1 MRACLLLT
9 ALLAF
14 ALVGILAFAQSLAAA
29 GSVNPA
35 DVAAATHPVSPADL
49 AATHAYLQ
57 ATLTYEQAVAA
68 DASASKAAF
77 ASAASAIGAEC
88 PGVLANMPAQ
98 RRGLFPEVASPPGA
112 SPPTARARG
121 EANRRERQLEE
132 LEFELG
138 QALRLASEQAS
149 RQATATFVGAVAS
162 LSWSNP
168 RITAFV
174 RKTAAE
180 LTQRIGLAPPPVC
193 ADMHAWVASGYR
205 TLSAGTKQSLGSR
218 GELAG
223 GVLALV
229 ELKRSLSAHE
239 GPAEKDLV
247 REILQVAKK
256 SLGSEREEFSTR
268 SALARTLG
276 IPSSPFEALITLKV
290 HKVVL
295 GHGRTATGE
304 RYSVT
309 AVERSGS
316 PVNAGHLKECGVNV
330 EIETRRG
337 SGISLTSG
345 SGVGGCASSRSQPE
359 TSVDCNE
366 GVLTIH
372 ASTLP
377 RTRGV
382 ILRLSNGRTIASHPV
397 LLPRGRGGPGGIYY
411 QAVRGPSPI
420 PVSLTEL
427 DAHGHTLRREKLARV
442 VECTKPALR
451 YLPGGLR
458 TLVHTT
464 VPDGGPAFSIVAQH
478 YRFLGH
484 TYFEVDLRVASLGER
499 EGGFFSAGGSSEEL
513 GSISLSSGPR
523 PRPDPFAMHEQKG
536 CQPHPYAIVYGMLKP
551 PGATVT
557 ARVDGQ
563 TMQLRPA
570 HIPADMH
577 AGGTLLYTVL
587 PTSPEELI
595 VRSARGK
602 TIFTENLG
610 AVGREATE
618 TCEGEAES

>member
-1 MRACLLLT
+1 MWILQIAFARMRARPLLIAVL
-9 ALLAF
+9 AL
-14 ALVGILAFAQSLAAA
+14 ALVGTLSFTRSLAATR
-29 GSVNPA
+29 SVNPA
-35 DVAAATHPVSPADL
+35 DVAA
-49 AATHAYLQ
+49 THAYLE
-57 ATLTYEQAVAA
+57 ATLTYEQTVAA
-68 DASASKAAF
+68 DAGASKAAF

-88 PGVLANMPAQ
+88 PGVLVNMPVQ
-98 RRGLFPEVASPPGA
+98 KRGLFPEGA
-112 SPPTARARG
+112 PAPLPTARATG

-149 RQATATFVGAVAS
+149 RQATVTFVGAVAS

-180 LTQRIGLAPPPVC
+180 LTQMMGLAPPPVC

-229 ELKRSLSAHE
+229 ELERSLNAYE
-239 GPAEKDLV
+239 GPAEKVLI

-256 SLGSEREEFSTR
+256 SLGSGREEFSTR

-290 HKVVL
+290 HRVVL
-295 GHGRTATGE
+295 GHGKTATGE

-309 AVERSGS
+309 AIERSGS
-316 PVNAGHLKECGVNV
+316 PVNAGRTSQCGVNV
-330 EIETRRG
+330 EIETHRG
-337 SGISLTSG
+337 NGISFTSG
-345 SGVGGCASSRSQPE
+345 SSAGGCAPPSSQPE

-377 RTRGV
+377 RTRSV
-382 ILRLSNGRTIASHPV
+382 TLRLSNGHTIASRPV
-397 LLPRGRGGPGGIYY
+397 LLPRARGGPGGIYY

-427 DAHGHTLRREKLARV
+427 DAHGHRLRSERLARV

-458 TLVHTT
+458 TLVHAA
-464 VPDGGPAFSIVAQH
+464 VPEGGPAFSIVAQH
-478 YRFLGH
+478 YRFLGR
-484 TYFEVDLRVASLGER
+484 TYFEVNLRVGPLGGER
-499 EGGFFSAGGSSEEL
+499 EGSFGFGGGSEESGTVISYSP
-513 GSISLSSGPR
+513 GSRHKPNPFSLR
-523 PRPDPFAMHEQKG
+523 EQKG
-536 CQPHPYAIVYGMLKP
+536 CQPHSYAIVYGMLKP

-557 ARVDGQ
+557 ATVDGKA
-563 TMQLRPA
+563 LRLRRV
-570 HIPADMH
+570 HIPANMH
-577 AGGTLLYTVL
+577 AGGALLYAVL
-587 PTSPEELI
+587 PTLPEEVA
-595 VRSARGK
+595 VRSAHGK
-602 TIFTENLG
+602 TIFTEDLG

-618 TCEGEAES
+618 TCEGEAEG